1 MSRFDLV
8 SFDREP
14 ERFLDRLSARAWRQ
28 ADPVSF
34 PLASRYYQAYAAAA
48 WQGDGSFLV
57 LERDQPV
64 AFVRAHAVDGVLGD
78 NGRGVT
84 IELGDSDPGPTPI
97 LRGLEETARRLGARR
112 LLVADRPSG
121 AELSPLGRRLLLTRA
136 QPTLRPFATLDL
148 SPLEARLR
156 AALRDSYRS
165 LINWG
170 LREMRFDIHRG
181 SGFDRQALARFH
193 DFHATVAGRE
203 TRSLETWDIQG
214 ELIARDRAEL
224 VMGYLPGHDLVAGLL
239 LFDWGATTV
248 YASAVY
254 DRALFDKPLA
264 HAGLFAA
271 ILRAKARGQQFFL
284 MGEIPPAGSASD
296 KEVSIGFF
304 KAGFT
309 DRAGLAI
316 EWELDLPHD

>member
-1 MSRFDLV
+1 MSRFERV
-8 SFDREP
+8 HFDREP
-14 ERFLDRLSARAWRQ
+14 ERFLDRLGARAWRQ
-28 ADPVSF
+28 TDPVSF
-34 PLASRYYQAYAAAA
+34 PLLAQYYRAYFAAG

-57 LERDQPV
+57 LERDRPV

-84 IELGDSDPGPTPI
+84 IEPGDPDPGPTPI
-97 LRGLEETARRLGARR
+97 LRGLEETAHRLGARR
-112 LLVADRPSG
+112 LLIADRACG
-121 AELSPLGRRLLLTRA
+121 TDLSALGRRLLLTRA
-136 QPTLRPFATLDL
+136 RPVLRPFAALDL
-148 SPLEARLR
+148 SVPEARLR

-181 SGFDRQALARFH
+181 PDFDRQALARFH
-193 DFHATVAGRE
+193 AFHAAVAGRE
-203 TRSLETWDIQG
+203 TRTQETWDIQG
-214 ELIARDRAEL
+214 EMIARDRAEL
-224 VMGYLPGHDLVAGLL
+224 VLGYLPGHDLVAGLL
-239 LFDWGATTV
+239 LFGWGGTSV

-254 DRALFDKPLA
+254 ERALFDKPLA

-271 ILRAKARGQQFFL
+271 ILRAQARGQQHFL
-284 MGEIPPAGSASD
+284 LGEIPPAGTASD

-309 DRAGLAI
+309 DRAGYSI
-316 EWELDLPHD
+316 EWELDLRHD

>member
-1 MSRFDLV
+1 MSRFALV
-8 SFDREP
+8 HFDREP
-14 ERFLDRLSARAWRQ
+14 ERFLDRLGAHPWRQ

-34 PLASRYYQAYAAAA
+34 PLASRYYQAYSAAG

-57 LERDQPV
+57 LEGERPV
-64 AFVRAHAVDGVLGD
+64 AFVRAQAVEGALGD

-84 IELGDSDPGPTPI
+84 IELGNSDPGPTPI

-136 QPTLRPFATLDL
+136 RPVLRPSAALDL
-148 SPLEARLR
+148 ALPEARLR
-156 AALRDSYRS
+156 AGLRDSYRS

-170 LREMRFDIHRG
+170 IREMRFDIQRG
-181 SGFDRQALARFH
+181 PGFDRQALARFR
-193 DFHATVAGRE
+193 DFHIAVAGRE
-203 TRSLETWDIQG
+203 TRTQETWDIQG
-214 ELIARDRAEL
+214 EMIARDRAEL
-224 VMGYLPGHDLVAGLL
+224 VMGFLDGQGLVAALL
-239 LFDWGATTV
+239 LFDLGSTTV

-254 DRALFDKPLA
+254 DRTLFDKPLA
-264 HAGLFAA
+264 HAGLFAS
-271 ILRAKARGQQFFL
+271 ILRAKARGQSCFL
-284 MGEIPPAGSASD
+284 LGDVPPAGSASD

-309 DRAGLAI
+309 DQMEIAI
-316 EWELDLPHD
+316 DWDMECHDD

>member
-1 MSRFDLV
+1 MSRFERV
-8 SFDREP
+8 HFDREP
-14 ERFLDRLSARAWRQ
+14 ERFLDRLGVRAWLQ

-34 PLASRYYQAYAAAA
+34 LLVARYYQAYFAAA
-48 WQGDGSFLV
+48 WHGDGSFLV
-57 LERDQPV
+57 LENDRPV
-64 AFVRAHAVDGVLGD
+64 AFVRAQAVAGALGD

-97 LRGLEETARRLGARR
+97 LRGMEETARRLGARR
-112 LLVADRPSG
+112 LLVADRPIG
-121 AELSPLGRRLLLTRA
+121 GEVSPLGRRLLLARA
-136 QPTLRPFATLDL
+136 RPTLRPFATLDL
-148 SPLEARLR
+148 SLPEARLR

-170 LREMRFDIHRG
+170 IREMRFEIHRG
-181 SGFDRQALARFH
+181 PGFDRQALDRFH

-203 TRSLETWDIQG
+203 TRSRETWDIQG
-214 ELIARDRAEL
+214 EMIARDRAEL
-224 VMGYLPGHDLVAGLL
+224 VLGYLPGHDLVAGLL
-239 LFDWGATTV
+239 LFDWGVTTV

-271 ILRAKARGQQFFL
+271 ILRAKERGQQHFL

-309 DRAGLAI
+309 DRAGFAI
-316 EWELDLPHD
+316 EWELDLRHD

>member
-1 MSRFDLV
+1 MSRFALV
-8 SFDREP
+8 HFDREP
-14 ERFLDRLSARAWRQ
+14 ERFLDRLGAHPWRQ

-34 PLASRYYQAYAAAA
+34 PLASRYYQAYSAAA
-48 WQGDGSFLV
+48 WQGDGSFLL
-57 LERDQPV
+57 LERDRPV

-84 IELGDSDPGPTPI
+84 IELGNSDPGPTPI

-112 LLVADRPSG
+112 LLVADRPLAG
-121 AELSPLGRRLLLTRA
+121 ETSPLGRRLLLAGAR
-136 QPTLRPFATLDL
+136 PVLRPFATLDL
-148 SPLEARLR
+148 SLPEARLR
-156 AALRDSYRS
+156 AGLRDSYRS

-170 LREMRFDIHRG
+170 IREMRFDIQRG
-181 SGFDRQALARFH
+181 PGFDRQALARFH
-193 DFHATVAGRE
+193 AFHATVAGRE
-203 TRSLETWDIQG
+203 TRTQETWDIQG
-214 ELIARDRAEL
+214 EMIAGDRAEL
-224 VMGYLPGHDLVAGLL
+224 ALGFLDGSGLVAGLL
-239 LFDWGATTV
+239 LFDWGSTTV

-271 ILRAKARGQQFFL
+271 ILRAKARGQQHFL

-309 DRAGLAI
+309 DRAGFAI
-316 EWELDLPHD
+316 EWELDLRHD